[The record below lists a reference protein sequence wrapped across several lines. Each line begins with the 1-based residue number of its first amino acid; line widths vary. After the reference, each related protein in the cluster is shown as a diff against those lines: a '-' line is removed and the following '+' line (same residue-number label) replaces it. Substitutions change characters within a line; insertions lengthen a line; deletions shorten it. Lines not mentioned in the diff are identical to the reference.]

1 MSSSPEPDP
10 EVDTTY
16 LDFLALRAASLG
28 DLLHTNSPP
37 SEREANLRET
47 ELRDAHD
54 VLEKLDQEI
63 EQAQIALS
71 SLMRNRKV
79 IKEIIHK
86 YKTVLSP
93 ARRLAPE
100 ILTEIFRWTI
110 TDKPGFSVT
119 DTKRGP

>member
-1 MSSSPEPDP
+1 MSFSPEPDP

-28 DLLHTNSPP
+28 DLLRTNSPP

-71 SLMRNRKV
+71 SLVVSSKPWPLASTRYLPD
-79 IKEIIHK
+79 H
-86 YKTVLSP
+86 L
-93 ARRLAPE
+93 RLEKQEGHQRDHP
-100 ILTEIFRWTI
+100 
-110 TDKPGFSVT
+110 
-119 DTKRGP
+119 

>member
-16 LDFLALRAASLG
+16 LDFLALRSASLG

-47 ELRDAHD
+47 ELWDAYN

-71 SLMRNRKV
+71 SLKV
-79 IKEIIHK
+79 CSNPWPLASTRYLPDHLRLGKEEGHQ
-86 YKTVLSP
+86 
-93 ARRLAPE
+93 
-100 ILTEIFRWTI
+100 
-110 TDKPGFSVT
+110 
-119 DTKRGP
+119 RGHP